1 MIARTKQGDVRGIER
16 DGVWAYRG
24 IPYAAPPTGDLRF
37 RPPAAPAGWSGLRDA
52 TRFGP
57 MSPQGV
63 GPLEAM
69 LGATRFPQS
78 EDCLS
83 LNVATPAAD
92 DAGRPVMVWIHGG
105 GFQTGSGSIPWYHGT
120 ALARRFDAV
129 VVSINYRLGALGFTH
144 LAGTE
149 LGDDHPGSG
158 NLGLLDQV
166 AALQWVQDN
175 VENFGGDPGNVTIF
189 GESAGGMSVSLL
201 LGLPAAQ
208 GLFHRA
214 IAQSGACQAL
224 AGAGEAAA
232 TAAKLVAEVGGTDAL
247 LHAPAED
254 IVAAQARVA
263 SGVRFSLGAGQILPF
278 TPVNDGDVFPVHPL
292 EAIRGGSA
300 ADVDLVAGTN
310 AHEFTLFT
318 VAAGMTDTTDERL
331 GRAVEGIAGDR
342 SAEVL
347 AAYRAI
353 DPEASPFDLLVAMS
367 TDVVFRL
374 PCEDLLAAHAAG
386 ADSGSTRSY
395 LFTFE
400 SPAFE
405 GRLRSTH
412 ALEIPFV
419 FGIVDRPGNEV
430 FVGEVDDT
438 VVALGDACA
447 EAWTSFAADG
457 TPQAEDLPAWS
468 TWDPDTR
475 RTMELGTTRREL
487 LDPAAPARAAWGR

>member
-1 MIARTKQGDVRGIER
+1 VIARTKQGDVRGVER

-24 IPYAAPPTGDLRF
+24 IPYAAPPTGEGRF
-37 RPPAAPAGWSGLRDA
+37 RPPAPPEGWSGLRDA

-57 MSPQGV
+57 MAPQGV

-92 DAGRPVMVWIHGG
+92 DAGRPVLVWIHGG

-120 ALARRFDAV
+120 ALARRADVV

-144 LAGTE
+144 

-175 VENFGGDPGNVTIF
+175 IENFGGDPGNVTIF
-189 GESAGGMSVSLL
+189 GESAGGMSVAVL
-201 LGLPAAQ
+201 LGTPAAR
-208 GLFHRA
+208 GLFHRG

-224 AGAGEAAA
+224 ADADAADA
-232 TAAKLVAEVGGTDAL
+232 TAARLAAELGGVDAL
-247 LHAPAED
+247 LTAPVED
-254 IVAAQARVA
+254 IVAAQSRVA
-263 SGVRFSLGAGQILPF
+263 ASVRFSLGAGQVLPF
-278 TPVNDGDVFPVHPL
+278 TPVLDGDVLPVHPL
-292 EAIRGGSA
+292 DAIRGGSA
-300 ADVDLVAGTN
+300 ADIDLVAGTN

-318 VAAGMTDTTDERL
+318 VAAGVTDTTDERL
-331 GRAVEGIAGDR
+331 ARAVERIAGDR
-342 SAEVL
+342 TPEVL
-347 AAYRAI
+347 AAYRAME
-353 DPEASPFDLLVAMS
+353 PGASPFDLLVSMS

-386 ADSGSTRSY
+386 AAGASTRSY

-419 FGIVDRPGNEV
+419 FGIVDRPGTEL
-430 FVGEVDDT
+430 FVGEVDDA
-438 VVALGDACA
+438 VRGLGDACA
-447 EAWTSFAADG
+447 DAWTSFATDG
-457 TPQAEDLPAWS
+457 DPRAAGMPAWPA
-468 TWDPDTR
+468 WDPEQR
-475 RTMELGTTRREL
+475 RTMELGTTRQEL
-487 LDPAAPARAAWGR
+487 LDPSAPARAAWGR

>member
-1 MIARTKQGDVRGIER
+1 MIARTKQGDVRGVER

-24 IPYAAPPTGDLRF
+24 IPYAASPTGALRF
-37 RPPAAPAGWSGLRDA
+37 RPPAPPDAWSGLRDA

-57 MSPQGV
+57 MAPQGV

-92 DAGRPVMVWIHGG
+92 DGGRPVLVWIHGG

-120 ALARRFDAV
+120 TLARRADVV

-149 LGDDHPGSG
+149 LGEGHPGSG

-175 VENFGGDPGNVTIF
+175 IENFGGDPGNVTIF
-189 GESAGGMSVSLL
+189 GESAGGMSVAVL
-201 LGLPAAQ
+201 LGMPAAR

-214 IAQSGACQAL
+214 IAQSGACQGL
-224 AGAGEAAA
+224 AGADDAAA
-232 TAAKLVAEVGGTDAL
+232 TAERLLAEVGGADAL
-247 LHAPAED
+247 LQAPAEE
-254 IVAAQARVA
+254 IVAAQGRLAA
-263 SGVRFSLGAGQILPF
+263 SVRFSLGAGQILPF
-278 TPVNDGDVFPVHPL
+278 TPVLDGEVLPVHPL
-292 EAIRGGSA
+292 AAIRDGSA

-318 VAAGMTDTTDERL
+318 VAAGIGDTTDERL
-331 GRAVEGIAGDR
+331 GRAVERVAGDR
-342 SAEVL
+342 TPDVL
-347 AAYRAI
+347 TAYRAMQ
-353 DPEASPFDLLVAMS
+353 PEASPFDLLVAMS
-367 TDVVFRL
+367 TDIVFRL
-374 PCEDLLAAHAAG
+374 PCEELLAAHVAG
-386 ADSGSTRSY
+386 AEGASTRSY

-419 FGIVDRPGNEV
+419 FGIVDRPGNEL
-430 FVGEVDDT
+430 FVGEVDDA
-438 VVALGDACA
+438 VRALGDACS
-447 EAWTSFAADG
+447 EAWTSFATDG
-457 TPQAEDLPAWS
+457 TPRAADMPEWR
-468 TWDPDTR
+468 TWEPGAR
-475 RTMELGTTRREL
+475 ATMELGTSRQEL
-487 LDPAAPARAAWGR
+487 LDPAAAARAAWGR

>member
-1 MIARTKQGDVRGIER
+1 MIARTKQGDVRGVER

-24 IPYAAPPTGDLRF
+24 IPYAAPPVGELRF
-37 RPPAAPAGWSGLRDA
+37 RPPAPPAGWSGLRDA

-57 MSPQGV
+57 MAPQGV

-69 LGATRFPQS
+69 LGAGSFAQS
-78 EDCLS
+78 EDCLT
-83 LNVATPAAD
+83 LNVATPSAD

-120 ALARRFDAV
+120 ALARRFDVV

-144 LAGTE
+144 LAGA
-149 LGDDHPGSG
+149 LGDDRSGSG

-189 GESAGGMSVSLL
+189 GESAGGMSVGVL
-201 LGLPAAQ
+201 LGMPAAR

-214 IAQSGACQAL
+214 IAQSGACQGL
-224 AGAGEAAA
+224 A
-232 TAAKLVAEVGGTDAL
+232 TAEQAEATAERLLAEVGGAEAL
-247 LHAPAED
+247 LHAPFED
-254 IVAAQARVA
+254 VVAAQSRVA
-263 SGVRFSLGAGQILPF
+263 TSVRFSLGTGQILPF
-278 TPVNDGDVFPVHPL
+278 TPVLDGDVFPVHPL
-292 EAIRGGSA
+292 EAIRDGSA

-318 VAAGMTDTTDERL
+318 VAAGVTDTTDERL
-331 GRAVEGIAGDR
+331 GRAVERIAGDR
-342 SAEVL
+342 TADVL
-347 AAYRAI
+347 AAYRAM
-353 DPEASPFDLLVAMS
+353 DPVASPFDLLVSMS

-374 PCEDLLAAHAAG
+374 PCEELLAAHAAG
-386 ADSGSTRSY
+386 AAGASTRSY

-419 FGIVDRPGNEV
+419 FGIVDRPGTEV
-430 FVGEVDDT
+430 FVGEVDDA
-438 VVALGDACA
+438 VRALGDACA
-447 EAWTSFAADG
+447 EAWTSYAADG
-457 TPQAEDLPAWS
+457 TPRAADLPAWS
-468 TWDPDTR
+468 TWDPTAR
-475 RTMELGTTRREL
+475 RTMELGTTQREL
-487 LDPAAPARAAWGR
+487 DDPAAGARAAWGR